1 MINNNLL
8 ENIQHHTENKSF
20 SLHRTE
26 VDPSY
31 TNALYVH
38 YHPEMEFLYLAKGSM
53 SFFFEGRC
61 IEMKPGEA
69 VFVPPYIVHNSLKG
83 AGSECE
89 YSAVVFSE
97 EWLFGSSN
105 MNEYTRPIYENRYE
119 CCCHIMSSNSHISS
133 VNNASSVED
142 MLSVDNVSSVVI
154 TTASTVTPHL
164 LEILSHI
171 HTYKNQPLESFEL
184 KLKGELLICFQYLY
198 STYFS
203 KSLSAAPI
211 TSSAYAIQSCLT
223 YINEHFSEDYSLDTL
238 SEKFGYS
245 PSHFEHSFKDITG
258 STPFVYINRI
268 RIIKASEML
277 KSTDKKITDIAAE
290 CGYSNI
296 SYFNRTF
303 KKIMGVSPKEYR
315 SM

>member
-26 VDPSY
+26 VNPSY

-53 SFFFEGRC
+53 SFYFEGRC

-69 VFVPPYIVHNSLKG
+69 VFVPPYIVHNAIKE

-105 MNEYTRPIYENRYE
+105 MNEYTLPIYENRYE
-119 CCCHIMSSNSHISS
+119 CCCHIVSS
-133 VNNASSVED
+133 
-142 MLSVDNVSSVVI
+142 DNVSSAVN
-154 TTASTVTPHL
+154 TTASTTIPHL
-164 LEILSHI
+164 LDILSHI

-184 KLKGELLICFQYLY
+184 KLKGELLICFQFLY

-211 TSSAYAIQSCLT
+211 TSSAHAIQSCLT

-245 PSHFEHSFKDITG
+245 PSHFEHSFKSITG